1 VAKLAE
7 PREEEDIEVRRD
19 APVTPE
25 ERQQAIGLI
34 VRFVA
39 AGLAV
44 VVAGAVALLLTRDD
58 GGEFD
63 FGGEVT
69 LVDAI
74 GPLSGRDVATYISGR
89 ERELEEATEVRSAV
103 VSLDAYTKEADA
115 RKLVG
120 GLNVRALIV
129 APPGGGPAIVT
140 GDLAAWADQARQEA
154 AMERAELEKLL
165 PTYDPKEDKDFLDDA
180 KAQIARLQLVEKAAP
195 DGDVV
200 FAIVLV
206 APAAELR
213 RLGETT
219 GVRLVDVG
227 TAATVPAM
235 SRVRGIRPEETTT
248 SGDPITRPA

>member
-1 VAKLAE
+1 VAGLAE
-7 PREEEDIEVRRD
+7 RLEEEDDEMRRD

-25 ERQQAIGLI
+25 ERQQAIRLI

-44 VVAGAVALLLTRDD
+44 VIAGGIALLLTRDND
-58 GGEFD
+58 EFD

-69 LVDAI
+69 LVDSI
-74 GPLSGRDVATYISGR
+74 GPLSGRDVAAYIFDR
-89 ERELEEATEVRSAV
+89 ERELKEATDVRAAV
-103 VSLDAYTKEADA
+103 ISLDAYTKEADA
-115 RKLVG
+115 RKLVE

-129 APPGGGPAIVT
+129 APPGGRPTIVT
-140 GDLAAWADQARQEA
+140 GDLATWADQARQDA
-154 AMERAELEKLL
+154 AAERAEFEKLL
-165 PTYDPKEDKDFLDDA
+165 PTYDAEEEREFLDDA
-180 KAQIARLQLVEKAAP
+180 KTQIARLQRVEQAAAP

-206 APAAELR
+206 APADELR

-227 TAATVPAM
+227 TGATVPAM

-248 SGDPITRPA
+248 SGDPLTRPA